1 MPFRQ
6 VLTIAAI
13 SLFAACPAAP
23 QRLVANGEWIEV
35 FSGAR
40 YVSERVAAGPE
51 GGGLV
56 HFVRIDLS
64 TPGIELFVT
73 PLDPQAVQSGWEYR
87 LAYVSSVVRE
97 QDLALAVNASLFT
110 SQSLG
115 QLQLAGDL
123 ARSVETLVAEHVVNH
138 LWEHTYLLAFDDK
151 LVPWFTLSKPP
162 LAADLAR
169 ARWAVGGQ
177 AIDLREGRV
186 RTGSAIPDART
197 AVALD
202 QGSRHLFLAV
212 AENMS
217 PRLLLA
223 KLAERG
229 GWTGM
234 MLDGGYSSTLAVGPS
249 ARGLRSGTLVGGWR
263 PVATVLGVRAR
274 PARPKAHPN

>member
-1 MPFRQ
+1 MMFRR
-6 VLTIAAI
+6 VLTIATVC
-13 SLFAACPAAP
+13 LFASCPAAP
-23 QRLVANGEWIEV
+23 RVLSANGEWVEL
-35 FSGAR
+35 FSGVR
-40 YVSERVAAGPE
+40 YVSERVADGRE

-56 HFVRIDLS
+56 HFVQIDLS
-64 TPGIELFVT
+64 APGIELFVT
-73 PLDPQAVQSGWEYR
+73 PLDSYAVQSGWEYR
-87 LAYVSSVVRE
+87 LAYVSNVVRE

-110 SQSLG
+110 SRSLG
-115 QLQLAGDL
+115 PLQLAGDM

-162 LAADLAR
+162 RAADLAR

-186 RTGSAIPDART
+186 RTGSAMPDART

-202 QGSRHLFLAV
+202 QGGRHLFLAV
-212 AENMS
+212 AENVS
-217 PRLLLA
+217 PRLLFA

-229 GWTGM
+229 AWTGM

-274 PARPKAHPN
+274 PVQPRRSDD

>member
-1 MPFRQ
+1 M
-6 VLTIAAI
+6 
-13 SLFAACPAAP
+13 
-23 QRLVANGEWIEV
+23 LVADGEWTEA
-35 FSGAR
+35 FSGVR
-40 YVSERVAAGPE
+40 YLSEKVAAGPQ

-64 TPGIELFVT
+64 MPGIELFVT
-73 PLDPQAVQSGWEYR
+73 QLDPDAVQFGWEYR

-97 QDLALAVNASLFT
+97 QHLSLAVNASLFT
-110 SQSLG
+110 SKSLG
-115 QLQLAGDL
+115 PLQLAGDL
-123 ARSVETLVAEHVVNH
+123 ARSVETLVAEHIVNH

-162 LAADLAR
+162 RAVDLAR

-177 AIDLREGRV
+177 AVDLREGRV
-186 RTGSAIPDART
+186 RTGSAMPDART

-202 QGSRHLFLAV
+202 QSSRHLFLAV

-217 PRLLLA
+217 PRLLLT
-223 KLAERG
+223 KLSERG

-234 MLDGGYSSTLAVGPS
+234 MLDGGYSSTLAVGPG
-249 ARGLRSGTLVGGWR
+249 ARGLRAGTMVGGWR

-274 PARPKAHPN
+274 PANPKPHPN